1 MQSGTI
7 NRAGPMEVTILARVL
22 AKGKGKLPREMARYL
37 LNCGFSASDTA
48 RMHDLAVRNQEDGLS
63 DDEKEELSA
72 YAKTGT
78 VLSILK
84 SRARR
89 ALRSNLKKR
98 TSS

>member
-1 MQSGTI
+1 MQSSTI
-7 NRAGPMEVTILARVL
+7 DRAGPMEVTILARVL
-22 AKGKGKLPREMARYL
+22 ANGKGKLPGEMARYL

-48 RMHDLAVRNQEDGLS
+48 RMHDLAARNQAAALS
-63 DDEKEELSA
+63 EDEKNELEA

-84 SRARR
+84 SKARR